1 MRESGYDDYKK
12 LERVKEDT
20 QVIFGLPLVL
30 SMDKSVKIKL
40 YVYAAFAIHKDI
52 RSHTGGFMTTGT
64 GGDYVQSKNQKLN
77 TKSSTEAKHI
87 LP

>member
-40 YVYAAFAIHKDI
+40 YV
-52 RSHTGGFMTTGT
+52 G
-64 GGDYVQSKNQKLN
+64 
-77 TKSSTEAKHI
+77 I
-87 LP
+87 LFNIG